1 MRIVNPSFEILP
13 QGEGING
20 MYELIEQA
28 GRTCYKS
35 ENKIAPGTAKEFVD
49 RMIKSEHYAML
60 EHGTV
65 YLKFET
71 LDRAEKYL
79 NNKYSEVRTCY
90 GSFYVTT
97 NLRVLVENGWLDE
110 LSYVCEPTEYH
121 ERRVTVLFH
130 TQIAISREF
139 NRHRVNSMAESS
151 TRYCNY
157 SKEKFGNEITINKP
171 SWMSD
176 KEIETNREMLNEY
189 CRMIANN
196 DIACMD
202 AIDWWCFA
210 NMASEL
216 AYMKLIEC
224 GKKPQEARVVL
235 PLDTNTDLV
244 HTAFVS
250 DWKHFF
256 DLRALD
262 KTGPAHP
269 DAKALALPLYEL
281 FREKH
286 IID

>member
-35 ENKIAPGTAKEFVD
+35 ENKIAPGTAKEFVN

-65 YLKFET
+65 YLEFDT
-71 LDRAEKYL
+71 PIYAEKYL
-79 NNKYSEVRTCY
+79 YNKYSVVRTCY
-90 GSFYVTT
+90 GAHYVTT
-97 NLRVLVENGWLDE
+97 NLRVLAENEWLDD
-110 LSYVCEPTEYH
+110 LLYICDPTEYH
-121 ERRVTVLFH
+121 EKRVTVLFH

-157 SKEKFGNEITINKP
+157 SKEKFGNEITINMP
-171 SWMSD
+171 SWVSD
-176 KEIETNREMLNEY
+176 KETGSTRELLNEY

-196 DIACMD
+196 DIACMS
-202 AIDWWCFA
+202 AIDWWHFA

-235 PLDTNTDLV
+235 PLDTNTDL
-244 HTAFVS
+244 FIQ
-250 DWKHFF
+250 
-256 DLRALD
+256 LL
-262 KTGPAHP
+262 
-269 DAKALALPLYEL
+269 
-281 FREKH
+281 
-286 IID
+286 

>member
-1 MRIVNPSFEILP
+1 MKIVNPSFEIL
-13 QGEGING
+13 QQREGING
-20 MYELIEQA
+20 VYELIEQA

-71 LDRAEKYL
+71 LARAEKYL

-157 SKEKFGNEITINKP
+157 SKEKFGNEITINRP
-171 SWMSD
+171 SWVSD
-176 KEIETNREMLNEY
+176 KETGSTRELLNEY

-196 DIACMD
+196 DIACMS
-202 AIDWWCFA
+202 AIDWWHFA

-281 FREKH
+281 FKEKH
-286 IID
+286 II

>member
-20 MYELIEQA
+20 VYELIEQA

-71 LDRAEKYL
+71 LARAEKYL

-121 ERRVTVLFH
+121 EKRVTVLFH

-157 SKEKFGNEITINKP
+157 SKEKFGNEITINRP
-171 SWMSD
+171 SWVSD
-176 KEIETNREMLNEY
+176 KETGSTRELLNEY

-196 DIACMD
+196 DIACMS
-202 AIDWWCFA
+202 AIDWWHFA
-210 NMASEL
+210 NIASEL

-286 IID
+286 II